1 MEEKLGQGELDILNI
16 ILESGLVVKAV
27 LLLLIFASIVSWAIV
42 FYKKNHFRVLKNNDE
57 NFLELFNQSSDMAE
71 VKERIGSLPYSPYKT
86 MFEYGFEEVSKISQQ
101 ASVANM
107 SSREYMEKFGF
118 HFVERGIKKGVI
130 EARQIISTQLST
142 LASISSVSPF
152 IGLFGTVWGIINSFT
167 GLASGGGTLDAV
179 APGIAEAL
187 VATAVGLAA
196 AIPATWF
203 YNHFQSSGD
212 ELDARM
218 ETFEQELLNNFE
230 RVL

>member
-1 MEEKLGQGELDILNI
+1 MLGQSEMDILAI
-16 ILESGLVVKAV
+16 ILESGPVVKAV
-27 LLLLIFASIVSWAIV
+27 LLILIFASIASWAIV
-42 FYKKNHFRVLKNNDE
+42 FYKKNHFRVLQTNDE
-57 NFLELFNQSSDMAE
+57 NFMALFEQCSDLTE
-71 VKERIGSLPYSPYKT
+71 VKEKMGSLPYSPFKS
-86 MFEYGFEEVSKISQQ
+86 MFEYGFDEVTRIGQE
-101 ASVANM
+101 ASVSNM
-107 SSREYMEKFGF
+107 SNREYMQKFGF
-118 HFVERGIKKGVI
+118 HFVERAIKKGVV
-130 EARQIISTQLST
+130 EARTIVSKQLST

-203 YNHFQSSGD
+203 YNQFQNSGD

-218 ETFEQELLNNFE
+218 ESFEQELLNNFE
-230 RVL
+230 RTL